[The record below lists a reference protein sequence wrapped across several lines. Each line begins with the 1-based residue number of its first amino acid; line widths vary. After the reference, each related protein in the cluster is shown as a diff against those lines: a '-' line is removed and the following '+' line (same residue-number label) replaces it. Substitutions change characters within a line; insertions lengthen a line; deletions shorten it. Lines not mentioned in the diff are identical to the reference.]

1 MKRNSP
7 EGPRKGG
14 LGPLA
19 GTLLSL
25 MTAASVVF
33 LLILAVTGSPRSV
46 VVQAQEKPA
55 PALAPIGSPGGSAP
69 TPSSSAP
76 RSGHL
81 AIRLAT
87 WNVRDCAAWDE
98 AAKTRIPLHDYVA
111 RTIKE
116 ARVDVVVLEEIQ
128 SDEGKGGDIALLSV
142 ALAREGWAMP
152 YLAVVNAR
160 GEDDLAV
167 FSRYRIAES
176 GPVIEP
182 AKGDPW
188 PRQGI
193 FASIDTGTGQ
203 LDVYGF
209 HFKAMGDAGAEEA
222 RRAQAKAVG
231 DHIMS
236 VYGDSLP
243 ARAVVMAGDFN
254 TANASDLLERNS
266 TLSALRLADD
276 ASGENDFLDAN
287 YRFRRAE
294 PTFVDDR
301 YSSVLDH
308 ILLSP
313 LLSVG
318 MDGNRVEIRRPVPGP
333 GKIPTSDHRMVLTEF
348 NLSPAR

>member
-1 MKRNSP
+1 MKKNPP
-7 EGPRKGG
+7 EGSRKGG
-14 LGPLA
+14 AGSLARTTLGVM
-19 GTLLSL
+19 TL
-25 MTAASVVF
+25 ASVVI
-33 LLILAVTGSPRSV
+33 LLVLALTGSPRNV
-46 VVQAQEKPA
+46 LVQAQERPV
-55 PALAPIGSPGGSAP
+55 PALAPIRAP
-69 TPSSSAP
+69 APAPPPSAP
-76 RSGHL
+76 RSDSL
-81 AIRLAT
+81 VIRLAT

-116 ARVDVVVLEEIQ
+116 ARTDIVLLEEIQ
-128 SDEGKGGDIALLSV
+128 SDESKGGDIALLSV

-152 YLAVVNAR
+152 YVAVVNAR

-176 GPVIEP
+176 GSVLEP
-182 AKGDPW
+182 AKGEPW

-193 FASIDTGTGQ
+193 FASIDTGAGF
-203 LDVYGF
+203 LDLYGF

-222 RRAQAKAVG
+222 RRAQAKALG
-231 DHIMS
+231 DHILT

-243 ARAVVMAGDFN
+243 SRAIVLAGDFN
-254 TANASDLLERNS
+254 TANASDLRERDS

-287 YRFRRAE
+287 YRFRGAE

-313 LLSVG
+313 LLSAG
-318 MDGNRVEIRRPVPGP
+318 MDKNRVEIRQPVPGP
-333 GKIPTSDHRMVLTEF
+333 GKIPTSDHRMVLAE
-348 NLSPAR
+348 LSLYPAR